1 MPLAAF
7 DAAVAEG
14 KKFYARLGNGSMPA
28 GLASRTSPSGKHEA
42 AGVKRSLL
50 GRYQVLKHT
59 SCVNRFIAFEHGATH
74 SVVYKGFVTV
84 GGAKLVQWPLLRN
97 FSD

>member
-28 GLASRTSPSGKHEA
+28 GLASPSGKHEA

-50 GRYQVLKHT
+50 GRYQVL
-59 SCVNRFIAFEHGATH
+59 STH
-74 SVVYKGFVTV
+74 HV
-84 GGAKLVQWPLLRN
+84 
-97 FSD
+97 